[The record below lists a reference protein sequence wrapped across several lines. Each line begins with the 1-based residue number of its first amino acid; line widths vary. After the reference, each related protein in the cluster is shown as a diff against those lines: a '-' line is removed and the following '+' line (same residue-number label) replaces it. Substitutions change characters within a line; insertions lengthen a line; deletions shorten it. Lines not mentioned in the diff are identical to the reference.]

1 MLAVSG
7 SLGAVKTSPKNLEI
21 NVIHQREDVKSLS
34 EKPEMSYCGNDCTSD
49 GKLVE
54 ENEDLIVEEG
64 HFNSSENHHLPK
76 RSPIK
81 IGSKIA
87 AAWSKKLKVFGF
99 IYPPPLSWYF
109 KAYSLFDAGL
119 TKALKK
125 VPIVGKKKRSPIFGR
140 KKRSP
145 KILSLYAAAWSKWL
159 KLTGQPLY
167 ALVDKMK
174 AKALF
179 KVPIVG
185 RKKRSPKI
193 LSAYAAA
200 WSKFLKLTGQPLYAL
215 FDAKLAKALFKVP
228 IVGRRKRSPK
238 VLSAYAA
245 GWSKLWKSYALMS
258 KLFPPASKYFKFM
271 GVVDG
276 GLAKLLFKVP
286 IVGRK

>member
-1 MLAVSG
+1 MG
-7 SLGAVKTSPKNLEI
+7 
-21 NVIHQREDVKSLS
+21 
-34 EKPEMSYCGNDCTSD
+34 
-49 GKLVE
+49 
-54 ENEDLIVEEG
+54 
-64 HFNSSENHHLPK
+64 
-76 RSPIK
+76 
-81 IGSKIA
+81 
-87 AAWSKKLKVFGF
+87 
-99 IYPPPLSWYF
+99 
-109 KAYSLFDAGL
+109 
-119 TKALKK
+119 
-125 VPIVGKKKRSPIFGR
+125 
-140 KKRSP
+140 
-145 KILSLYAAAWSKWL
+145 
-159 KLTGQPLY
+159 
-167 ALVDKMK
+167 

-245 GWSKLWKSYALMS
+245 AWSKLWKSYALMS

-276 GLAKLLFKVP
+276 GLAKLLMKVP